1 MSARWFWIVLVSVV
15 VACSDSTENTDTESD
30 SRALTTPELQA
41 SSFVMSARILGPVQN
56 DDDADLR
63 IELIETNGV
72 AAHLNSLVLRCT
84 NGVERHWG
92 AGNIAADRGSNRI
105 EGNSKL
111 VIVRHYLCPSSG
123 RPARL
128 EAVLVD
134 VNGFQH
140 HVVAAPF
147 HPDWPG
153 V

>member
-1 MSARWFWIVLVSVV
+1 MIMRWLCILLSGVF
-15 VACSDSTENTDTESD
+15 VACSDSNKETESD
-30 SRALTTPELQA
+30 SLALTTPELQRA
-41 SSFVMSARILGPVQN
+41 SFEMSARILGPAPN

-63 IELIETNGV
+63 IALRETSGV
-72 AAHLNSLVLRCT
+72 AAHPNSLVLRCT

-105 EGNSKL
+105 EGNTEL

-128 EAVLVD
+128 EAELVD
-134 VNGFQH
+134 ATGFRH
-140 HVVAAPF
+140 YVVAAPF
-147 HPDWPG
+147 HPDGPG

>member
-1 MSARWFWIVLVSVV
+1 MRFVV
-15 VACSDSTENTDTESD
+15 VLAITVSLACSGSIEDTDS
-30 SRALTTPELQA
+30 LGPTTPVLPRA
-41 SSFVMSARILGPVQN
+41 SFEMSARILGPVQN

-63 IELIETNGV
+63 IALRETNGV
-72 AAHLNSLVLRCT
+72 AAHLNSLVLKCT

-105 EGNSKL
+105 EGNTEL
-111 VIVRHYLCPSSG
+111 VIVRHYLCPGSA

-128 EAVLVD
+128 EAELAD

-140 HVVAAPF
+140 HVVAVPF

>member
-1 MSARWFWIVLVSVV
+1 MIMRWSWMLLVGVS
-15 VACSDSTENTDTESD
+15 VACSDSMQESE
-30 SRALTTPELQA
+30 SESLAPTTPELQRA
-41 SSFVMSARILGPVQN
+41 SFEMSARILGPVQN

-63 IELIETNGV
+63 IVLTETNGV
-72 AAHLNSLVLRCT
+72 AARLNSLVLRCT

-92 AGNIAADRGSNRI
+92 AGNITADGGSNQI
-105 EGNSKL
+105 EGHTEL

-128 EAVLVD
+128 EAELVD
-134 VNGFQH
+134 DRGFQH
-140 HVVAAPF
+140 QVVTVPF

>member
-1 MSARWFWIVLVSVV
+1 MSIRWFWIMAVSVF
-15 VACSDSTENTDTESD
+15 VACSDSTGDTDSD
-30 SRALTTPELQA
+30 LLAPTMLELHRA
-41 SSFVMSARILGPVQN
+41 SFEMSARILGPAQN

-63 IELIETNGV
+63 ITLSETNGV

-84 NGVERHWG
+84 NGVERQWG
-92 AGNIAADRGSNRI
+92 AGNIVAERGSNRI
-105 EGNSKL
+105 EASSEL
-111 VIVRHYLCPSSG
+111 VIVRHYLCPSSA

-128 EAVLVD
+128 EAILVD
-134 VNGFQH
+134 DSGFQH

>member
-1 MSARWFWIVLVSVV
+1 MMKRWFWILLVGVF
-15 VACSDSTENTDTESD
+15 VACSDSTEESESD
-30 SRALTTPELQA
+30 SVAPTTPELQR
-41 SSFVMSARILGPVQN
+41 STFEMSARILGPAEN

-63 IELIETNGV
+63 IALRETNGV

-92 AGNIAADRGSNRI
+92 AANIAADRGSNRI
-105 EGNSKL
+105 EGNSEL

-128 EAVLVD
+128 EAELVD
-134 VNGFQH
+134 ATGFRH

-153 V
+153 A

>member
-1 MSARWFWIVLVSVV
+1 MSMRWFCMVLVSVV
-15 VACSDSTENTDTESD
+15 VACSDSTKDTESGLL
-30 SRALTTPELQA
+30 APTTPALQSA
-41 SSFVMSARILGPVQN
+41 SFEMSASILGPVQN

-63 IELIETNGV
+63 IALSETNGV

-84 NGVERHWG
+84 NGVERQWG

-105 EGNSKL
+105 EGNSEL
-111 VIVRHYLCPSSG
+111 VIVRHYLCPSSA

-128 EAVLVD
+128 EAELVD
-134 VNGFQH
+134 ANGFQH
-140 HVVAAPF
+140 NVVAAPF

>member
-1 MSARWFWIVLVSVV
+1 MMKRWFWIFLVCGF
-15 VACSDSTENTDTESD
+15 VACSDSTEESESD
-30 SRALTTPELQA
+30 SVALTTPELRR
-41 SSFVMSARILGPVQN
+41 STFEMSARILGPAQN

-63 IELIETNGV
+63 IALRETNGV

-105 EGNSKL
+105 EGNTEL

-134 VNGFQH
+134 ATGFQH
-140 HVVAAPF
+140 HVVVSPF